1 MSIYRRLEVLANSGN
16 ITPLF
21 YLKTHLAQDTIPS
34 GWRTEQ
40 HEVSKQK
47 NCTQSGSCPVPV
59 QPKDEQGTT
68 GNDSVMKRGF
78 NCKIILF
85 VTIRGNSFTLS
96 SPYLSFSPFIAGLG
110 WPCKFGREDCL
121 GFSLSV

>member
-1 MSIYRRLEVLANSGN
+1 MGGGA
-16 ITPLF
+16 
-21 YLKTHLAQDTIPS
+21 
-34 GWRTEQ
+34 EQ

-47 NCTQSGSCPVPV
+47 NCTQNGSYPVPV
-59 QPKDEQGTT
+59 QPKDEQGRT

-78 NCKIILF
+78 KCKIILF

-96 SPYLSFSPFIAGLG
+96 SPYPSFSPFIAGLE